1 MYICFFRCISEGR
14 CRTPVCEFGSYRDAE
29 GRGRCP
35 QKSEQY
41 LPLQEGLEV
50 MPRHVPAPPPP
61 SRHVPAPQMP
71 RHVQAP
77 PNPPIPEP
85 SWPRLLP
92 SRPNGVPRVEV
103 PPSWASSDNKKDL
116 TWQPLQGLFVM
127 PTPAALSS
135 RPSIRSAPST
145 TTSTTTT
152 PAPPPAAPRGPHWDP
167 QPITTAP
174 ATYSWQTQQ
183 QQQHHQQPKTHEP
196 SKHHWAT
203 MPKWSFSSSDHNSG
217 FPWNP
222 EETMRFKH
230 NKKAWGAFLGGWK
243 TGLVLF
249 TRARVSLFLEFTD
262 GWVNFSTSLEIL
274 KQKYPV
280 DRPWSVLALLK
291 LWLNYLCVDD

>member
-1 MYICFFRCISEGR
+1 MFHFRCIFEGR
-14 CRTPVCEFGSYRDAE
+14 CRTPVCEFGSYRDVE

-41 LPLQEGLEV
+41 VPLQEGLEV
-50 MPRHVPAPPPP
+50 MPRHAQTPP
-61 SRHVPAPQMP
+61 QP

-103 PPSWASSDNKKDL
+103 PPSWASSDNRKEL
-116 TWQPLQGLFVM
+116 AWQPMHQGLFVM

-145 TTSTTTT
+145 TTTTTTTTTSTT
-152 PAPPPAAPRGPHWDP
+152 PAPPPAAAPRGPHWDP

-183 QQQHHQQPKTHEP
+183 LHHPQPKTHEQP

-222 EETMRFKH
+222 EETMRPKH
-230 NKKAWGAFLGGWK
+230 NR
-243 TGLVLF
+243 
-249 TRARVSLFLEFTD
+249 RA
-262 GWVNFSTSLEIL
+262 
-274 KQKYPV
+274 
-280 DRPWSVLALLK
+280 
-291 LWLNYLCVDD
+291 